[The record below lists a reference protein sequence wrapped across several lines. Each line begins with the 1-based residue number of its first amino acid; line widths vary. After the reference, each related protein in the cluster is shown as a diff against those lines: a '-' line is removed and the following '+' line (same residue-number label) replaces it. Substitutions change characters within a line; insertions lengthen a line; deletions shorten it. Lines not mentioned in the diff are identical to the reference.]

1 MAIQVSKNFASV
13 LIIVILFT
21 ITFST
26 QVSYSKM
33 IDVGCVKNC
42 IVNQCMKASKKATP
56 ASCDNPC
63 KTICTA
69 MGIHSYIVPRSSGR
83 DPVKAFCSTFTWFC
97 DNS

>member
-1 MAIQVSKNFASV
+1 KVASV

-21 ITFST
+21 ISFSA
-26 QVSYSKM
+26 QVSHSKT

-56 ASCDNPC
+56 ATCDNPC

-69 MGIHSYIVPRSSGR
+69 TGIKSYIIPRGGGR
-83 DPVKAFCSTFTWFC
+83 DPVKAFCITFKWFC
-97 DNS
+97 KN